1 MNNDYKGKA
10 KYILASMVMALLIT
24 ATLAVNKKA
33 IFGQGFYKILITDT
47 IPKTA
52 GKQNPSSKIKQP
64 VNKDS
69 SQNLSQ
75 QKKNNA
81 DTAEIFTTDST
92 ALPTKDSFL
101 ISIDTFK
108 IKMSKDSLDAPV
120 NYHADDSMVMD
131 IPGKKITLYGK
142 KSSTKYIDNELESPV
157 IIFDQQTSLV
167 MASLKKDSTGKVIS
181 YPTLKQSES
190 KMVSDTIVFNMK
202 NGKGITKGTY
212 TQQSGMFIYGEKMK
226 KINTTD
232 FYAYKG
238 RFTTCDLDT
247 PHFAFVSNKIKF
259 MNKKFAVTGPVH
271 PEFEGVPIPIVL
283 PFGIFPL
290 KQGRHSGFLPPTFAA
305 NDLYGLGLENGGY
318 YKVLSDNWDIT
329 SRVSIYSSGSYTINI
344 NPHYLKRYRY
354 QGSFSFDVNNYINNS
369 KGDPDYTSTKAFQV
383 RWTHS
388 TDSKARPGVSFS
400 ANVNAGSSK
409 FNSTVPNNPTV
420 NFKNQLN
427 SSIAYSKVWKDKPF
441 NISMNATH
449 SQNTNT
455 GIISAT
461 FPNVTFN
468 MNTLYPFRS
477 KESVGALKWY
487 ENIGI
492 ALTSNASNATYF
504 TDDTSKSKVSIGTQI
519 FKNMQWG
526 AAQTVP
532 ISLSLPQ
539 IGPLQISP
547 GISFAQKFYQ
557 QQLNQTFDSVH
568 DKIDT
573 TIKKG
578 VYSAIDMSFSL
589 SLATRIFGALTFG
602 KNAKV
607 QAIRHEIRPSL
618 SISYKPNL
626 NGGSFYNTRQDTS
639 SKYYIR
645 SSVYANSLF
654 GPFSDG
660 RFGGLSF
667 NVDNNIQMK
676 VRSKSDTGEA
686 SVKKVT
692 ILDGLGFSGNYNFL
706 ADSLRLSPLSL
717 TGRTNLFNK
726 VNITSSASFN
736 TYQVNPAT
744 GQLINK
750 FIWGSGLARLT
761 SASLSISTDFQGGD
775 QSAKKTTPSVRP
787 NQQINPNTGM
797 PLDEYETEQ
806 AYVRD
811 NPSEFIDFSIPWT
824 LSLSYSLQVSNVYS
838 VSSQSYI
845 TNLNQNIN
853 WNSTLKLTEKWQMG
867 LNGFYNLSTHDLG
880 TLSISL
886 AREMHCWQMA
896 INISP
901 VGLYRFFNISISP
914 KSGLLQDLKVNRRT
928 VSSGF

>member
-1 MNNDYKGKA
+1 
-10 KYILASMVMALLIT
+10 MVMALLIT
-24 ATLAVNKKA
+24 ATLAMNKKA
-33 IFGQGFYKILITDT
+33 IFRHEIYKILTTDT

-52 GKQNPSSKIKQP
+52 VKQNPSSKVKQP

-69 SQNLSQ
+69 SQNLNQ
-75 QKKNNA
+75 QKKNSA
-81 DTAEIFTTDST
+81 DTTKIFAKEST
-92 ALPTKDSFL
+92 ALTTKDSFL
-101 ISIDTFK
+101 ISVDTFK

-142 KSSTKYIDNELESPV
+142 KSSTKYMDDELESPV
-157 IIFDQQTSLV
+157 IVFDQQTGLV
-167 MASLKKDSTGKVIS
+167 MASLKKDSSGKVIS
-181 YPTLKQSES
+181 YPTLNQAGS

-202 NGKGITKGTY
+202 SGKGITKGTY

-238 RFTTCDLDT
+238 RFTTCNLDT

-259 MNKKFAVTGPVH
+259 MNKKFAITGPVH
-271 PEFEGVPIPIVL
+271 PEFEGVPVPIIL

-290 KQGRHSGFLPPTFAA
+290 KQGRHSGLLPPTFAA

-318 YKVLSDNWDIT
+318 YKVLSDNWDVT
-329 SRVSIYSSGSYTINI
+329 ARASLYSSGSYTLDI
-344 NPHYLKRYRY
+344 NPHYFKRYHY
-354 QGSFSFDVNNYINNS
+354 QGSFSFAMNNYINNT
-369 KGDPDYTSTKAFQV
+369 KGDPDYSSTKAFQI

-388 TDSKARPGVSFS
+388 TDSKARPGVTFS

-409 FNSTVPNNPTV
+409 YNASVPNNPNV
-420 NFKNQLN
+420 NFTNQLS

-441 NISMNATH
+441 NISLNANH

-468 MNTLYPFRS
+468 INTLYPFRS
-477 KESVGALKWY
+477 KEPVGALKWY

-492 ALTSNASNATYF
+492 ALTSNASNATFF
-504 TDDTSKSKVSIGTQI
+504 TDDTTKSKGVSIGTQI
-519 FKNMQWG
+519 FNNMQWG
-526 AAQTVP
+526 VAQAVP

-547 GISFAQKFYQ
+547 GVSFAQKFYQ
-557 QQLNQTFDSVH
+557 QQLYQTFDSVH
-568 DKIDT
+568 NQIDT

-578 VYSAIDMSFSL
+578 VYAAVDMSFSL
-589 SLATRIFGALTFG
+589 SLSTRIFGAFTFG

-607 QAIRHEIRPSL
+607 QAIRHEIRPSI
-618 SISYKPNL
+618 SISYKPDL
-626 NGGSFYNTRQDTS
+626 NGGSYYNTRHDTAS
-639 SKYYIR
+639 TYYVR

-660 RFGGLSF
+660 RFGGISF

-676 VRSKSDTGEA
+676 VRNKSDTGEA

-726 VNITSSASFN
+726 INITSSASFN
-736 TYQVNPAT
+736 TYEVNPVS

-750 FIWGSGLARLT
+750 FIWSNGGGLARLT
-761 SASLSISTDFQGGD
+761 SASLSISTQFQGGD
-775 QSAKKTTPSVRP
+775 PSAKKATTSTRP
-787 NQQINPNTGM
+787 NQQLNPNTGM

-806 AYVRD
+806 AYIRN

-824 LSLSYSLQVSNVYS
+824 LDLSYSLQVSKTYDIS
-838 VSSQSYI
+838 KQSYV
-845 TNLNQNIN
+845 TNLNQNVN
-853 WNSTLKLTEKWQMG
+853 WNSTLKLTEKWKMG
-867 LNGFYNLSTHDLG
+867 LNGFYNLTTKELG

-901 VGLYRFFNISISP
+901 VGLYRYFNISISP